1 LGGKGVILEVQD
13 IHTYYGESH
22 ILQGISLKVS
32 EGEIVLLSGRNG
44 AGKTTTLKSIIGLV
58 PPKSGEIKF
67 LGERITGLPVHRIS
81 QKKISFIPE
90 ERRIIA
96 GLTVYEN
103 LRIAALKNE
112 DKTRL
117 NETITRVAEIF
128 PRLRERWH
136 QEGTSLSGGEQQ
148 MLAIARG
155 LVSEPVLM
163 LIDEPSEGLMPL
175 LVGRIAE
182 VLKEIQ
188 NRGVTILL
196 IEQNIEMALK
206 ISNRCYLM
214 DEGLIQFEGTPQ
226 EIRDSEEIKRKYLAV

>member
-1 LGGKGVILEVQD
+1 VILEVQD

-117 NETITRVAEIF
+117 DETISRVAEIF